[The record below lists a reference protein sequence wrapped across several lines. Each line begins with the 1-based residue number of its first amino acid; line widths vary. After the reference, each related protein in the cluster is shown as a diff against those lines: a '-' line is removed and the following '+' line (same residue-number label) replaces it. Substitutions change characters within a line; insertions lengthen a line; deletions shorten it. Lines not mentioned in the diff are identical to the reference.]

1 MMIKELN
8 DIIKMHDRWRSNC
21 INLTPSENALSPMV
35 KEALQTDMGQRYY
48 FENSYMAKNGAS
60 YSYHGTAHIAALIRE
75 GQELAREIFEV
86 EFASLYPISGH
97 MAVIGAVA
105 AVYRDGGTI
114 LVYDPSYGGYPGLDK
129 NKMPKYLGFNVEY
142 MPVISDFPETIDLI
156 ALKHLV
162 NRAQPVAI
170 VLSSAHTI
178 FPYPL
183 EEIKSICGNECVLIY
198 DASHPLG
205 LIAGKQFQNPIREG
219 ADIIVGG
226 TQKSFPGPQGGIILT
241 NEYIDQIKKVEH
253 FVLVDNPHFHRIA
266 ALTIALSEMKDYGEH
281 YALQVVKNTKKLA
294 AGLFEIGLPVKY
306 RELGFSESHMF
317 KMDIFDGYDEL
328 SCRLE
333 QANIIID
340 KAGRI
345 GTNEMTRMGMKESDM
360 LQIAKFIGRVFL
372 SNEDPS
378 VLKRDIIEFRKS
390 FQQAEF
396 CFEEFPEEVNELALS
411 PQLVPSVTVV

>member
-1 MMIKELN
+1 MIKELN
-8 DIIKMHDRWRSNC
+8 QIIQKHEHWRSNC
-21 INLTPSENALSPMV
+21 INLAPSENALSPMV
-35 KEALQTDMGQRYY
+35 KKAFHTDMGQRYY
-48 FENSYMAKNGAS
+48 FENSYKAKNSVS
-60 YSYHGTAHIAALIRE
+60 YSYHGTKYIAELIKQGE
-75 GQELAREIFEV
+75 ELAKEIFNV
-86 EFASLYPISGH
+86 KFASLYPISGH
-97 MAVIGAVA
+97 LAVIGAIS
-105 AVYRDGGTI
+105 AVYRDGGTV
-114 LVYDPSYGGYPGLDK
+114 LAYDPSYGGYPGLDK

-142 MPVISDFPETIDLI
+142 MPVVSDFPETIDLI
-156 ALKHLV
+156 ALKRLV
-162 NRAQPVAI
+162 NRVHPVAI

-183 EEIKSICGNECVLIY
+183 EEIKSVCGNECVLIY

-226 TQKSFPGPQGGIILT
+226 TQKSFPGPQGGIMLT
-241 NEYIDQIKKVEH
+241 NEYIDQIKKIEH
-253 FVLVDNPHFHRIA
+253 FVLVDNPHFHKIA
-266 ALTIALSEMKDYGEH
+266 ALTIALSEMKYYGEQ
-281 YALQVVKNTKKLA
+281 YALQVVRNTKKLA

-340 KAGRI
+340 QAGRI

-372 SNEDPS
+372 SNEHPS
-378 VLKRDIIEFRKS
+378 VLKRDVIEFRKS

-396 CFEEFPEEVNELALS
+396 CFEEFPEEVNEPALT
-411 PQLVPSVTVV
+411 PQLIPSVTVA